1 MNRFFVDAET
11 DGLYGSFLSIGAVV
25 TDQYGKELE
34 HFYGALNPQNVH
46 ITSVWTQAHVAQY
59 LKNAE
64 LFYPDE
70 KSLQEA
76 FWSFWLRHRENC
88 ICIAD
93 VAYPVEG
100 RLFASC
106 VNHDLAARE
115 KLGPFPLY
123 DLSTL
128 LAARGLSAT
137 MPRETIVEKKMT
149 PHDALNDA
157 RMTAELWNRW
167 IETDNI

>member
-11 DGLYGSFLSIGAVV
+11 DGLYGSFLSIGVVV
-25 TDQYGKELE
+25 TDQHGQELE
-34 HFYGALNPQNVH
+34 HFYGALNPQNVC
-46 ITSVWTQAHVAQY
+46 ITSAWTQEHVAKH

-64 LFYPDE
+64 IFYSDE

-76 FWSFWLRHRENC
+76 FWSFWLYHRESC

-106 VNHDLAARE
+106 VNRDLAVRE
-115 KLGPFPLY
+115 MLGPFPLY

-128 LAARGLSAT
+128 LAARGLPTTEPRDT
-137 MPRETIVEKKMT
+137 MTENKKT

-167 IETDNI
+167 INEKEI